1 LKLSHIPWR
10 FARLAFKLPVSV
22 RKVARHEVAMRRSFL
37 KCLLAFSVPCVVAG
51 ALPGCATNDSMMY
64 IVGVALRRSGACSV
78 KPELSGTLLS
88 KGVMDRTFATEYV
101 AGLIVGSQLTQRGS
115 RERVRTE
122 TSKVALKG
130 AEVKLENAQG
140 AELVPSF
147 SSIGT
152 GFVDASDGEDAAPAA
167 MFATLIPAS
176 VAPSLPRGTVVVK
189 VRVFGTTLGGED
201 VESAELLFPIEVC
214 DGCLVSFPAS
224 ARDPAL
230 SGTDYQCKQASDT
243 NTVPTSDTD
252 SPCSLGIDFPVACT
266 ACSSLYAACQ
276 SPTTNCAYTPDACT
290 AP

>member
-1 LKLSHIPWR
+1 
-10 FARLAFKLPVSV
+10 VSV
-22 RKVARHEVAMRRSFL
+22 RKVARHEVAMRRSSL
-37 KCLLAFSVPCVVAG
+37 KSLLAFAVPCFVAA
-51 ALPGCATNDSMMY
+51 ALPSCATNDSMMY
-64 IVGVALRRSGACSV
+64 IVGVAVRRAGACTI
-78 KPELSGTLLS
+78 KAELSGTLLS
-88 KGVMDRTFATEYV
+88 KGVMDRVFATEYV

-130 AEVKLENAQG
+130 AEVKLETPQG
-140 AELVPSF
+140 KELVPPF

-201 VESAELLFPIEVC
+201 IESAELLFPIEVC

-224 ARDPAL
+224 DLDAAV
-230 SGTDYQCKQASDT
+230 SGTQCKRAADMDA
-243 NTVPTSDTD
+243 PTSTDTD
-252 SPCSLGIDFPVACT
+252 SPCSLGIDFPVSCT
-266 ACSSLYAACQ
+266 ACSNLYAACQ
-276 SPTTNCAYTPDACT
+276 SPTENCAYTPDACD
-290 AP
+290 PP

>member
-1 LKLSHIPWR
+1 MT
-10 FARLAFKLPVSV
+10 V
-22 RKVARHEVAMRRSFL
+22 RKVARHEVAMRRSLL
-37 KCLLAFSVPCVVAG
+37 KSLLAFAVPCFAAA

-64 IVGVALRRSGACSV
+64 IVGVALRRAGACAI
-78 KPELSGTLLS
+78 KPELDGTFLS
-88 KGVMDRTFATEYV
+88 KGVMDRIFATEYV

-122 TSKVALKG
+122 TNKVALKG
-130 AEVKLENAQG
+130 AEVKLETSQG
-140 AELVPSF
+140 KELVPPF

-214 DGCLVSFPAS
+214 DGCLVAFPAGD
-224 ARDPAL
+224 RDPAI
-230 SGTDYQCKQASDT
+230 SGSEYQCKQAADT
-243 NTVPTSDTD
+243 TPVASEIDG
-252 SPCSLGIDFPVACT
+252 PCNLGIDFAVTCT
-266 ACSSLYAACQ
+266 ACSGLYAACQ
-276 SPTTNCAYTPDACT
+276 SPTNNCAYTPAACMD
-290 AP
+290 P

>member
-1 LKLSHIPWR
+1 
-10 FARLAFKLPVSV
+10 VSV

-37 KCLLAFSVPCVVAG
+37 KSLLAFAAPCFVA
-51 ALPGCATNDSMMY
+51 ASLPSCATNDSMMY
-64 IVGVALRRSGACSV
+64 IVGVALRKSGACAI
-78 KPELSGTLLS
+78 KPDLSGTLLA
-88 KGVMDRTFATEYV
+88 KGVLDRTFATEYV

-140 AELVPSF
+140 AELVPAF

-152 GFVDASDGEDAAPAA
+152 GFVNASDGEDAAPAA

-189 VRVFGTTLGGED
+189 VRVFGTSLGGED
-201 VESAELLFPIEVC
+201 IESAELLFPIEVC

-230 SGTDYQCKQASDT
+230 SGTDYQCKQAADT
-243 NTVPTSDTD
+243 VAVVSTD
-252 SPCSLGIDFPVACT
+252 IEAPCSLGIDFPVTCT
-266 ACSSLYAACQ
+266 TCSSLYAACQ
-276 SPTTNCAYTPDACT
+276 SPTTNCAYTPDVCD
-290 AP
+290 PP